1 MSLADDPRRWPRWPE
16 LGPGAHQHLSAALLG
31 GRLACSGARSPWPS
45 RGAEAA
51 RALAEASG
59 RRSAV
64 LTANGSGAIVVAL
77 QALGIGPGDT
87 VAMPATTWV
96 GCATA
101 VLRTGAA
108 PVFFDASPDSPCRGA
123 EHLPEAP
130 SAVLA
135 VHLYAQHADIAAV
148 RAALPGVPIVEDAS
162 HAQLARSAGGAP
174 IGSLGE
180 VSVMSFQETKVLTC
194 GEGRAALT
202 CDDDLVARLAAL
214 TADSRRPASR
224 PGEADRT
231 ALEASPAPVHGANH
245 ALAET
250 GAALLL
256 DQLER
261 FPGQAAARSVGAAAF
276 LAELAA
282 GRESGR
288 EAGWE
293 PLADAAALASGAF
306 YGLLLRPTGPAPPPR
321 ELIARVRR
329 EAGVTLEEVYPPVPE
344 GPLYRPETVPGY
356 AAALSGR
363 PRPPLPE
370 SRRLH
375 ETAIVVPH
383 HAFLAGADALR
394 GLAAALRGA
403 VSDPSGPARTARP
416 ARPLPGPAPR
426 PVVDVVTL
434 TRGRRPEGLARAL
447 NSAAAQR
454 TGAEVRL
461 TVWIDAHLGAPAALP
476 GGLPPGVRAVS
487 VGGDGFL
494 PEAAVER
501 VGALRRMAVQAADGD
516 LIAFLDDDNEWEPD
530 HLESLLEAVAPG
542 LPAAHS
548 WRRLV
553 GPGGGPHPADRF
565 PWLPPGP
572 AGGAP
577 AGRAGPARGDGAGR
591 PRGARPAQLAPGRG
605 GGRHGRHG
613 GVAVPPR
620 ARPDPGVPQGAQRPG
635 GRRPARRGRHRPR
648 AAGPAA
654 GAGRLHRAAHP
665 ALPAR
670 RDVDAGVRRHR
681 PGRGAAVTAA
691 PEGGTARTVRTLLFD
706 RSPYEGLPAGEIGY
720 DPSGWD
726 YDHPV
731 FREEI
736 TRLRPSLIVEVGTW
750 KGASALHMAG
760 VVRDLGLDCEIVC
773 VDTFLGSREHWLTPE
788 WKAEMHLSFGR
799 PGLYPQFLAN
809 VVHDG
814 LTGVITPFP
823 ATSATAAAV
832 LGHHGVRCDLV
843 YIDAGHD
850 LPDVARDLDLYW
862 PLLRPGGTMIGDD
875 FIARFPGVVQ
885 AVRDFAGARSLPL
898 DVREEK
904 WVLRRPPAG

>member
-1 MSLADDPRRWPRWPE
+1 MSPADDPRRWPRWPE

-64 LTANGSGAIVVAL
+64 LTASGSSAIVVAL

-108 PVFFDASPDSPCRGA
+108 PVFFDAAPDSPCRGA
-123 EHLPEAP
+123 EHLAEPP

-135 VHLYAQHADIAAV
+135 VHLYAQHADIAAL
-148 RAALPGVPIVEDAS
+148 RRALPGVPVVEDAS
-162 HAQLARSAGGAP
+162 HAQLARSADGAV
-174 IGSLGE
+174 IGSLGD

-194 GEGRAALT
+194 GEGGAALT
-202 CDDDLVARLAAL
+202 CDDDLAARMAAL
-214 TADSRRPASR
+214 AADSRRPAPR

-245 ALAET
+245 ALPET

-261 FPGQAAARSVGAAAF
+261 LPGQAAARSIGAAAF

-282 GRESGR
+282 DR

-306 YGLLLRPTGPAPPPR
+306 YGLPLRPTGPAPPPR

-329 EAGVTLEEVYPPVPE
+329 EAGITLDEVYPPVPE

-356 AAALSGR
+356 AAALAGR
-363 PRPPLPE
+363 PVPPLPE

-375 ETAIVVPH
+375 GTAVVVPH

-403 VSDPSGPARTARP
+403 VSAPARPPRP
-416 ARPLPGPAPR
+416 VRPLPGPAPR
-426 PVVDVVTL
+426 PVIDVVTL
-434 TRGRRPEGLARAL
+434 TRGRRPDGLVRAL

-454 TGAEVRL
+454 VGAGVRL

-553 GPGGGPHPADRF
+553 GPGGGPHPVDRF

-572 AGGAP
+572 EA
-577 AGRAGPARGDGAGR
+577 ARRLAEL
-591 PRGARPAQLAPGRG
+591 ARHGVMAPG
-605 GGRHGRHG
+605 
-613 GVAVPPR
+613 
-620 ARPDPGVPQGAQRPG
+620 DP
-635 GRRPARRGRHRPR
+635 
-648 AAGPAA
+648 
-654 GAGRLHRAAHP
+654 
-665 ALPAR
+665 
-670 RDVDAGVRRHR
+670 
-681 PGRGAAVTAA
+681 
-691 PEGGTARTVRTLLFD
+691 
-706 RSPYEGLPAGEIGY
+706 
-720 DPSGWD
+720 
-726 YDHPV
+726 
-731 FREEI
+731 
-736 TRLRPSLIVEVGTW
+736 
-750 KGASALHMAG
+750 
-760 VVRDLGLDCEIVC
+760 VVRDRLSWPPGGEGDGMVDMGEWLFRRELARILEFRRERSAREVAERLGEDDIVREQLVRLRVPVGC
-773 VDTFLGSREHWLTPE
+773 TGRPTLRYRLGGMSTPE
-788 WKAEMHLSFGR
+788 YAGTAPAE
-799 PGLYPQFLAN
+799 
-809 VVHDG
+809 
-814 LTGVITPFP
+814 
-823 ATSATAAAV
+823 AA
-832 LGHHGVRCDLV
+832 
-843 YIDAGHD
+843 
-850 LPDVARDLDLYW
+850 P
-862 PLLRPGGTMIGDD
+862 
-875 FIARFPGVVQ
+875 
-885 AVRDFAGARSLPL
+885 
-898 DVREEK
+898 
-904 WVLRRPPAG
+904 